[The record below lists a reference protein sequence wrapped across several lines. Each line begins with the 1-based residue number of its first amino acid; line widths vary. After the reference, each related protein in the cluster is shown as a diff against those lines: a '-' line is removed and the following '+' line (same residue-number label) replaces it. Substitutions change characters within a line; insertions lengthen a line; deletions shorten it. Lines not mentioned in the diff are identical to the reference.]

1 MEKLKPAGLKP
12 VFFSLL
18 GATFI
23 TASSAIAAPTALLVE
38 GAWPALSIIACQAE
52 RCTTLTPP
60 SDMLDA
66 MRDGYDQVSVDDLTL
81 DGTPEIIL
89 THRAEGSVNA
99 CTRIYRYDH
108 ALGTLHPLGDSA
120 RQLCN
125 YVIAHGHVIS
135 RYRSGAMWHEDIHEI
150 KNNDLILAYSDSCVG
165 CDTIK
170 RTRYLDDA
178 KTDHL
183 LVTNN
188 LDHRLRTPIS
198 TTVLSKKAV
207 LYREPHIGHATRMYL
222 IRGDEVALT
231 DATSDDDNFW
241 YRIRYIT
248 AKGKPVE
255 GWLRCDDTA
264 LCDDEYRQ

>member
-23 TASSAIAAPTALLVE
+23 TASSAIAAPTTLLVE
-38 GAWPALSIIACQAE
+38 GAWPALSITACQAE

-60 SDMLDA
+60 GDMLEA

-99 CTRIYRYDH
+99 CTRVYRYDN
-108 ALGTLHPLGDSA
+108 ALGTLHPLGDSS

-135 RYRSGAMWHEDIHEI
+135 RYRSGAMWHEDIYQI

-170 RTRYLDDA
+170 RTRYQDDA
-178 KTDHL
+178 RTDTL

-188 LDHRLRTPIS
+188 LDHRLRKPVS

-207 LYREPHIGHATRMYL
+207 LYREPRIDQPTRMYL
-222 IRGDEVALT
+222 ISGDEVVLT
-231 DATSDDDNFW
+231 DATSDDDTYW
-241 YRIRYIT
+241 YRIRYTT
-248 AKGKPVE
+248 AKGKPIE
-255 GWLRCDDTA
+255 GWLRCDDTT
-264 LCDDEYRQ
+264 LCDDERPQ